1 MDKLGS
7 LFANSTLADH
17 EQKELLALLAN
28 LSKDELDELS
38 GFLSLRPEWA
48 GVLYR
53 NYKKKRAAA
62 VSMDIEKWRE
72 IFDEEKRD
80 LEKLMD

>member
-62 VSMDIEKWRE
+62 VILIGEAADR
-72 IFDEEKRD
+72 FDLALKKEGVENI
-80 LEKLMD
+80 